1 MVVFFVG
8 KNRCISVAVLYRV
21 FNDQEIFVN
30 KMLSKVPK
38 FIKYWVNLNHIN
50 QPHIPIA
57 SLRINQT
64 YLDTLY

>member
-30 KMLSKVPK
+30 KMLSKVLK
-38 FIKYWVNLNHIN
+38 FIKYWVRLKIPSPNH
-50 QPHIPIA
+50 
-57 SLRINQT
+57 T
-64 YLDTLY
+64 YQL